1 MLARRTL
8 VAVLVVVAAAAAV
21 GAVAAVTGHGFTDL
35 FVYRY
40 AGDAVLH
47 GRPVYESDDPVTGL
61 PFTYPPFAAVLMVP
75 LAPLPSWVAAGL
87 LTGASTGALALVIVV
102 ARRAFGRSTS
112 AALVVLLTAGSFALE
127 PVWQNAAFGQ
137 INALLMLAVLA
148 DLHRP
153 ETRWSGILVGV
164 AAGVK
169 LTPVFFVVL
178 LLLVGRRT
186 AAMRAVLT
194 FAGTV
199 LAGFVVM
206 PGSAATYW
214 TDDLLASGRVGP
226 SSLAHNQS
234 IHGVL
239 TRLGDAPPP
248 TALWLAVAG
257 PIALATVVVAARC
270 WRAGDPVLGIGVA
283 ALGMLLASPISWSHH
298 WVWAVP
304 VALALWQRSRWAAL
318 AWTSVFVTR
327 PILWPPWG
335 EHREYGWNVLDQ
347 VVGNGYVL
355 AALAVV
361 VWAAASV
368 RPVAPVEP
376 KPTKPHN
383 RGLFAN

>member
-1 MLARRTL
+1 M
-8 VAVLVVVAAAAAV
+8 
-21 GAVAAVTGHGFTDL
+21 TGHGLTDL

-47 GRPVYESDDPVTGL
+47 GRPVYESDDAVTGL
-61 PFTYPPFAAVLMVP
+61 PFTYPPFAAVLMAP
-75 LAPLPSWVAAGL
+75 LAPLPSWVAAAL

-102 ARRAFGRSTS
+102 ARRALGRPTS
-112 AALVVLLTAGSFALE
+112 ATLVVLLTAGSFALE
-127 PVWQNAAFGQ
+127 PVWQNAVFGQ

-153 ETRWSGILVGV
+153 ETRRSGILVGV

-169 LTPVFFVVL
+169 LTPLVFVVL
-178 LLLVGRRT
+178 LVLVRRRT
-186 AAMRAVLT
+186 AAVRAVLV
-194 FAGTV
+194 FVGTV
-199 LAGFVVM
+199 LVGFVVM

-214 TDDLLASGRVGP
+214 TDDLLDPRRVGP

-239 TRLGDAPPP
+239 TRLGDAPPA

-257 PIALATVVVAARC
+257 PIALAAVVVGAGC
-270 WRAGDPVLGIGVA
+270 WRAGDTLLGTGVA

-304 VALALWQRSRWAAL
+304 IALALWQRSRWAAL
-318 AWTSVFVTR
+318 AWAAVFVTR

-335 EHREYGWNVLDQ
+335 EHREYGWNAFDQ

-361 VWAAASV
+361 VWAAVATRATAEPQGRDCAPRSV
-368 RPVAPVEP
+368 THETETG
-376 KPTKPHN
+376 KTT
-383 RGLFAN
+383 